1 LYVVKDIKKG
11 EKFTSENIR
20 SIRPGYGLAPK
31 HYETLLGIK
40 VVKAVKKGTPIDL
53 SMF

>member
-1 LYVVKDIKKG
+1 MYNK
-11 EKFTSENIR
+11 KFTSENIR

-31 HYETLLGIK
+31 YYETLLGAK
-40 VVKAVKKGTPIDL
+40 VVKAVKKGTPTDW